1 MGRPDVLP
9 GWCCIR
15 PRDQGERLVR
25 PAIATKNRRNLAI
38 SSRAVSSTPPRQRVH
53 DPPAATAGAA
63 SSTMNAILALL
74 LVCACAGCASAAPT
88 LLLAACMMKERGV
101 HMRVEE
107 FTEMIGVACNTL
119 TDFDIQLVVD
129 ADMRRWVKK
138 KLPQLCDRVDLA
150 TLNMTLNMKEGTL
163 EHMREVR
170 SFKVRAIEKYARIH
184 ASNGLIYLDNDV
196 HIQPRAQADFLAVF
210 QAMRSARAS
219 VALRRAKCCIPKGHE
234 IAGIPNTF
242 CERQGGTMFLHGASG
257 TEFAQAWTREL
268 SKNVSPDGHDQVSLR
283 KVLWDFTQADHN
295 LLYDLPERLICKLSQ
310 LRESYAC
317 DSCAVVHGHHAE
329 SMLKACKPEADGQLV
344 IGESRQKN
352 EKKRQQ
358 KERKRDKKRK
368 REEEEEMTQTS
379 NRRLR
384 G

>member
-1 MGRPDVLP
+1 
-9 GWCCIR
+9 
-15 PRDQGERLVR
+15 
-25 PAIATKNRRNLAI
+25 
-38 SSRAVSSTPPRQRVH
+38 
-53 DPPAATAGAA
+53 
-63 SSTMNAILALL
+63 
-74 LVCACAGCASAAPT
+74 
-88 LLLAACMMKERGV
+88 
-101 HMRVEE
+101 
-107 FTEMIGVACNTL
+107 MIGVACNTL

-268 SKNVSPDGHDQVSLR
+268 SKNFSPDGHDQVSLR

-384 G
+384 GGGSCLEW

>member
-1 MGRPDVLP
+1 MLLYSASA
-9 GWCCIR
+9 
-15 PRDQGERLVR
+15 RDQ
-25 PAIATKNRRNLAI
+25 PAIATKNRRSIAAKAILAG
-38 SSRAVSSTPPRQRVH
+38 RHLAAGNAFPT
-53 DPPAATAGAA
+53 PPAATAGAA

-88 LLLAACMMKERGV
+88 LLLAACTMKERGV
-101 HMRVEE
+101 MAKE
-107 FTEMIGVACNTL
+107 FSEMIGVACNTL

-129 ADMRRWVKK
+129 ADMRTWVD

-210 QAMRSARAS
+210 QAMRSAHAS

-283 KVLWDFTQADHN
+283 KVLWDFTFADHN
-295 LLYDLPERLICKLSQ
+295 LLYDLPERLICKL
-310 LRESYAC
+310 YAC
-317 DSCAVVHGHHAE
+317 DSCAVVHGHHTKAGG
-329 SMLKACKPEADGQLV
+329 KACKPDGQLV
-344 IGESRQKN
+344 IGES
-352 EKKRQQ
+352 EV
-358 KERKRDKKRK
+358 
-368 REEEEEMTQTS
+368 TQTS

-384 G
+384 GGGSCLKW

>member
-1 MGRPDVLP
+1 
-9 GWCCIR
+9 
-15 PRDQGERLVR
+15 
-25 PAIATKNRRNLAI
+25 
-38 SSRAVSSTPPRQRVH
+38 
-53 DPPAATAGAA
+53 
-63 SSTMNAILALL
+63 MNAILALL

-107 FTEMIGVACNTL
+107 LTEMIGVACNTL

-210 QAMRSARAS
+210 QAMHSARAS

-234 IAGIPNTF
+234 VAGIPNTF

-295 LLYDLPERLICKLSQ
+295 LLYDLPERLIERTRRAGARRSAGARRRPRGGPLSN
-310 LRESYAC
+310 SA
-317 DSCAVVHGHHAE
+317 
-329 SMLKACKPEADGQLV
+329 P
-344 IGESRQKN
+344 
-352 EKKRQQ
+352 
-358 KERKRDKKRK
+358 
-368 REEEEEMTQTS
+368 
-379 NRRLR
+379 RRRR
-384 G
+384 GAARARRGGAGRGAPRVLSFRRT

>member
-1 MGRPDVLP
+1 
-9 GWCCIR
+9 
-15 PRDQGERLVR
+15 
-25 PAIATKNRRNLAI
+25 
-38 SSRAVSSTPPRQRVH
+38 
-53 DPPAATAGAA
+53 
-63 SSTMNAILALL
+63 
-74 LVCACAGCASAAPT
+74 
-88 LLLAACMMKERGV
+88 
-101 HMRVEE
+101 
-107 FTEMIGVACNTL
+107 
-119 TDFDIQLVVD
+119 
-129 ADMRRWVKK
+129 
-138 KLPQLCDRVDLA
+138 
-150 TLNMTLNMKEGTL
+150 MKEGTL

-210 QAMRSARAS
+210 QAMRSAHAS
-219 VALRRAKCCIPKGHE
+219 VALRRAKSCIPKGHK

-257 TEFAQAWTREL
+257 TEFAQAWTGEL

-329 SMLKACKPEADGQLV
+329 ALLKACKPEADGQLV
-344 IGESRQKN
+344 IGESEVTQK
-352 EKKRQQ
+352 KK
-358 KERKRDKKRK
+358 KKK
-368 REEEEEMTQTS
+368 KKKKGQTS
-379 NRRLR
+379 NRRLGTCLIR
-384 G
+384 

>member
-1 MGRPDVLP
+1 
-9 GWCCIR
+9 
-15 PRDQGERLVR
+15 
-25 PAIATKNRRNLAI
+25 
-38 SSRAVSSTPPRQRVH
+38 
-53 DPPAATAGAA
+53 
-63 SSTMNAILALL
+63 MNAILALL

-107 FTEMIGVACNTL
+107 LTEMIGVACNTL

-234 IAGIPNTF
+234 VAGIPNTF

-384 G
+384 GLGTCLIHR

>member
-1 MGRPDVLP
+1 MA
-9 GWCCIR
+9 
-15 PRDQGERLVR
+15 GEACHRHKKS
-25 PAIATKNRRNLAI
+25 PQKIAAAI
-38 SSRAVSSTPPRQRVH
+38 SSRAVSSLAAAATRSRPPRL
-53 DPPAATAGAA
+53 TAGAA

-257 TEFAQAWTREL
+257 TEFAQAWTGEL

-384 G
+384 GGGSCLKW